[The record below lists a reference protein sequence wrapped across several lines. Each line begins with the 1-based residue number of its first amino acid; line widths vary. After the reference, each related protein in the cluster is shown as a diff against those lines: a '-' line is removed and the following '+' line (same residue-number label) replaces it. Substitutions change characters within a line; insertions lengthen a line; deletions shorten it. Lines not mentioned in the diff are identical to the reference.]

1 MPFAS
6 QSLTSSKATELTGS
20 LQLERSFEGDYDI
33 EPLMHMPSALDY
45 DFHEPGVT
53 PRPDLLL
60 QVTTAN
66 GKSWTGGVRA
76 GEPSVASAVTGALTT
91 PNKNRL
97 VVLARGDA
105 YLIDVQDP
113 TNYRALSMGCPV
125 VAVKPVPRENVLLL
139 ATPWDAT
146 AIGPDGVLWTT
157 GRLAIDGL
165 RLDESQDGWIA
176 GVADPRD
183 LEPRDFAIDLRT
195 GKHEGGVPF
204 S

>member
-1 MPFAS
+1 MEP
-6 QSLTSSKATELTGS
+6 TYSSS
-20 LQLERSFEGDYDI
+20 LQLVRSFEGDYDVD
-33 EPLMHMPSALDY
+33 PLIDMPSVIDY
-45 DFHEPGVT
+45 DFHGAGVT

-76 GEPSVASAVTGALTT
+76 GGPSVASAATGALTT

-97 VVLARGDA
+97 LVLARGDA
-105 YLIDVQDP
+105 YLIDVQAP
-113 TNYRALSMGCPV
+113 TNYRALSTGGPV
-125 VAVKPVPRENVLLL
+125 VAFKPVPREKVLLL
-139 ATPWDAT
+139 ATPWDVT
-146 AIGPDGVLWTT
+146 AIGTDGVLWTT

-176 GVADPRD
+176 GVADPGD

-204 S
+204 I

>member
-1 MPFAS
+1 M
-6 QSLTSSKATELTGS
+6 KLTGS
-20 LQLERSFEGDYDI
+20 PQLERSFEADYYL
-33 EPLMHMPSALDY
+33 EPLIDMPSALDY
-45 DFHEPGVT
+45 EFHESGVM

-60 QVTTAN
+60 HVTTAD
-66 GKSWTGGVRA
+66 GRSWTAGVRA
-76 GEPSVASAVTGALTT
+76 GGPSVASAATGIFTT

-97 VVLARGDA
+97 LVVARGDA
-105 YLIDVQDP
+105 YLIDLRDP
-113 TNYRALSMGCPV
+113 TDYKALSTGVPV

-139 ATPWDAT
+139 ATPWDVS
-146 AIGPDGVLWTT
+146 AIGKDGVLWTT

-165 RLDESQDGWIA
+165 RLDESHGGWIA